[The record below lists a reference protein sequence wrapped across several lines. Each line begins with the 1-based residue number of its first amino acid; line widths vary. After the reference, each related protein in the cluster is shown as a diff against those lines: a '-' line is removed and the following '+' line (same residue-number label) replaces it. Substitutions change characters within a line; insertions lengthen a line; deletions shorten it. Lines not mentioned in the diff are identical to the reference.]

1 LRDFGG
7 IGISGKWL
15 EMITVKYLEE
25 EILIKK
31 AIEVLMKELGPV
43 EAMRFVN
50 MPRKKRLESVRRH
63 REWQKTL
70 NKEQFFKGVLSSKH
84 IWRGKCYPHTRK
96 RY

>member
-1 LRDFGG
+1 MR
-7 IGISGKWL
+7 
-15 EMITVKYLEE
+15 YLEE

-63 REWQKTL
+63 RGWQKLL
-70 NKEQFFKGVLSSKH
+70 NKEQFFKGVFKE
-84 IWRGKCYPHTRK
+84 
-96 RY
+96 